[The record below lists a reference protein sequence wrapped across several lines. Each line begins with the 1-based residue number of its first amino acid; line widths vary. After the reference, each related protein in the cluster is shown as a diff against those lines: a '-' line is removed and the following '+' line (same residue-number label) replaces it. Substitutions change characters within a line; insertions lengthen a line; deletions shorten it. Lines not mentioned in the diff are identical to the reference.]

1 MAPPTSYSDDQ
12 LRVLEK
18 IYKRN
23 QHPPKAFIDE
33 LSQTMGI
40 DKKKIDTWFTKRR
53 AKKKESKVQLG
64 QSVNTYPASPT
75 PQQIRR
81 NLREYVRDHEI
92 SECTDVNLRGNSYD
106 GVDNNLKDIIDTNEE
121 LNKYF
126 EGTIP
131 DLLSGTQYD
140 TIGYIAKGQY
150 GRVILA
156 QNTTTKEYVVVKI
169 PCEIRDNLAYVKDL
183 LKEFMHQ
190 ERAHNALKGMACS
203 APRALGLMRMK
214 SNTVTRGYI
223 YMLVFEFIPV
233 LPNTLCTM
241 TLKQAIKEHKEGRSV
256 IGEKKEWRT
265 LIQDLI
271 QGTDVLQQNDIAHND
286 LKRDNVLIQF
296 GLDEQPKPVFIDYGL
311 STTLTS
317 ANTYLPF
324 EVTEGR
330 DIYSYHVGPELFSKS
345 HPLPTSDL
353 YSVARMTQILGY
365 HIGEPELQTL
375 GAQYCDTPYR
385 QRQDHR
391 AFCRSLMGM

>member
-40 DKKKIDTWFTKRR
+40 DKKKVDTWFTKRR

-106 GVDNNLKDIIDTNEE
+106 GADSYIEDIINTNEE

-140 TIGYIAKGQY
+140 VIGEIGEGRN

-156 QNTTTKEYVVVKI
+156 QNINSKKLVVVKI
-169 PCEIRDNLAYVKDL
+169 PRRTRDNLDYVTRLLNEYVQQKRAY
-183 LKEFMHQ
+183 
-190 ERAHNALKGMACS
+190 NALIGTSCS
-203 APRALGLMRMK
+203 APQPLGLIRMK
-214 SNTVTRGYI
+214 SDSVLQGFLYL
-223 YMLVFEFIPV
+223 LVSEFIPV
-233 LPNTLCTM
+233 LPDTLCTM
-241 TLKQAIKEHKEGRSV
+241 TLEQAVSEHMKGSSV
-256 IGEKKEWRT
+256 IGEKGWRT
-265 LIQDLI
+265 LIRYLI
-271 QGTDVLQQNDIAHND
+271 QATDVLQQNDIAHND
-286 LKRDNVLIQF
+286 LKRDNVLLQF
-296 GLDEQPKPVFIDYGL
+296 GVNRQPKPVIIDYGL
-311 STTLTS
+311 STTVRS
-317 ANTYLPF
+317 KSSYLPF
-324 EVTEGR
+324 EISPGI